1 MVAKAPRHGDSDL
14 GLTDLHMIVLASFAR
29 DEVNSVADVAKEL
42 GLSLKTV
49 RDLVSD
55 LETAGYIETPAIH

>member
-1 MVAKAPRHGDSDL
+1 
-14 GLTDLHMIVLASFAR
+14 MIVLASFAR